1 MKTTRIVSI
10 LAFVGLFSFAIPAAD
25 GRPVS
30 DPNNPHN
37 LSFGATHGR
46 TKAKFD
52 HEPGAKEICIFC
64 HTPHSASKQ
73 GALWNR
79 NDPALMDSFP
89 LYDSGSLKIKNI
101 AAAQYSTTADYP
113 NGASK
118 LCLSCHDGVTGIGTL
133 LDRPLTMNHETMSDV
148 TTTAT
153 FDPVIDLSQTH
164 PVSFYYTTEVKDAI
178 NADGKTG
185 FKLPTEPLR
194 DSQERVQCTTCH
206 NPHDDRSEVLYNS
219 LPIPPFWRFAD
230 TTNDPYIK
238 LCNQC
243 HGTYDKLPGDHHT
256 ETFPRSK

>member
-1 MKTTRIVSI
+1 MKTTRIVTV
-10 LAFVGLFSFAIPAAD
+10 LAFVSFFSFAIPAAD

-30 DPNNPHN
+30 NPNNPHN
-37 LSFGATHGR
+37 LSFGATHKR
-46 TKAKFD
+46 TKAM
-52 HEPGAKEICIFC
+52 ETQAGAKEICIFC

-79 NDPALMDSFP
+79 QDPVLMGSFP

-101 AAAQYSTTADYP
+101 PAAQYNTTADYP

-133 LDRPLTMNHETMSDV
+133 LDRTLTMNHETMENV

-153 FDPVIDLSQTH
+153 FDPVIDLSLTH
-164 PVSFYYTTEVKDAI
+164 PISFYYTTEVKDAI
-178 NADGKTG
+178 VAAGKPG
-185 FKLPTEPLR
+185 FHLPTDPLR

-206 NPHDDRSEVLYNS
+206 DPHDDRAEILYLGN
-219 LPIPPFWRFAD
+219 PIPPFWRFSD
-230 TTNDPYIK
+230 TATDPYAK

-243 HGTYDKLPGDHHT
+243 HGNYGKLPDAHHT
-256 ETFPRSK
+256 DTFPRPK